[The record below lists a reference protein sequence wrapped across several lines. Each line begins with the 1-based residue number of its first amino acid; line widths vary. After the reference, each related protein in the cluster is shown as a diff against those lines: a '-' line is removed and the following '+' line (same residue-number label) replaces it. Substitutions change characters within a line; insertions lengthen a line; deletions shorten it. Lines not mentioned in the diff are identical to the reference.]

1 MSYQDLK
8 IILSLKIRKNTTAT
22 PKFKQVLPARC
33 RVGLTQDFV
42 TLGSDL
48 TLKCGIVSP
57 KEEVVL
63 WKWSQ
68 SMDHKSD
75 RVLSVGKMLVRNDGK
90 GGKKNIFLL
99 L

>member
-1 MSYQDLK
+1 MHPLA
-8 IILSLKIRKNTTAT
+8 L
-22 PKFKQVLPARC
+22 
-33 RVGLTQDFV
+33 RVIFFIAVAPGSNHDIAEHFV

-48 TLKCGIVSP
+48 ALKCGIVSP

-90 GGKKNIFLL
+90 GGNKNIFLL

>member
-1 MSYQDLK
+1 M
-8 IILSLKIRKNTTAT
+8 A
-22 PKFKQVLPARC
+22 
-33 RVGLTQDFV
+33 
-42 TLGSDL
+42 
-48 TLKCGIVSP
+48 LKCGIVSP

-90 GGKKNIFLL
+90 GGKKNIYVLL
-99 L
+99 